1 MLAGIKN
8 PYLVCAVAVLAL
20 AWLKELSQRLAREE
34 ADSFMGPLL
43 HELTYDD
50 MRFTPFRIEASTEG
64 KSVWSGPQWCV
75 EYDSHKALISD
86 RPEICVFPFG
96 KIRAIFN
103 LRDSDKLLGLSQEER
118 YLAQSHMIHE
128 MNAIRARDALLY
140 KGGERA
146 REAGGA
152 TE

>member
-1 MLAGIKN
+1 MRAGIKN

-43 HELTYDD
+43 NELTYDD
-50 MRFTPFRIEASTEG
+50 MRFTPFMIETRTEG

-118 YLAQSHMIHE
+118 YLAQSLMIHE
-128 MNAIRARDALLY
+128 MNTFRDRDAHPE
-140 KGGERA
+140 KGGAGA
-146 REAGGA
+146 RETGSE